1 MRIKTTQNELF
12 KSLQI
17 AQGVISIRTTL
28 PILSYFLLSA
38 KNEKIS
44 LFSTDLEVG
53 VRCGVLGEIIEE
65 GVIAL
70 PGKRVLELIR
80 EFPKGEIEISTEK
93 NITTI
98 KSAKARVRINALP
111 PDDFP
116 DFPEIVGQKVGI
128 KGDLLKS
135 MIQKTIL
142 AVSKE
147 ESRYTLTGVFL
158 LMRGD
163 GIEMVGTDGRRL
175 SLVEETIGLDST
187 KQKKSCILPLKTC
200 NEILRI
206 MGDEEL
212 SLTLGEKQINIIQTR
227 QTKAKE
233 EAQENVSLTS
243 RLIEG
248 EFPDYNKVI
257 PKNFQQKI
265 MIDRQELIEAV
276 TRAYILTK
284 EKGGSV
290 KFDVQKDALT
300 ISSKV
305 SEVGESSE
313 QISVKNAEKEVQI
326 AFDPEYVLDA
336 LKVIDSKEV
345 FLGLNSTKEAAL
357 FRPMDN
363 EKFVYVLMPMEL

>member
-17 AQGVISIRTTL
+17 IQGVISIRTTL
-28 PILSYFLLSA
+28 PILSYFLLTA
-38 KNEKIS
+38 KNGKIF

-53 VRCGVLGEIIEE
+53 VKCGVSGEAIEE
-65 GVIAL
+65 GTIAL

-80 EFPKGEIEISTEK
+80 EFPKGEVEISTEK
-93 NITTI
+93 NSAVI
-98 KSAKARVRINALP
+98 KCPRARVRINALP

-116 DFPEIVGQKVGI
+116 DFPEIVGQKI
-128 KGDLLKS
+128 NMKGGLLKS

-147 ESRYTLTGVFL
+147 ESRYTLTGVYL
-158 LMRGD
+158 LIKGD
-163 GIEMVGTDGRRL
+163 SVEMVGTDGRRL
-175 SLVEETIGLDST
+175 SLIEELIGVESA
-187 KQKKSCILPLKTC
+187 KQKKSCILPIKTC
-200 NEILRI
+200 NEIMRI

-212 SLTLGEKQINIIQTR
+212 SLTLGEKQVNLVQKNI
-227 QTKAKE
+227 
-233 EAQENVSLTS
+233 SLTS

-257 PKNFQQKI
+257 PKSFQQKLLI
-265 MIDRQELIEAV
+265 NRQELIDAV
-276 TRAYILTK
+276 TRAYVLTK

-290 KFDVQKDALT
+290 KLDVQKDF
-300 ISSKV
+300 IVINSKV
-305 SEVGESSE
+305 PEVGESSE
-313 QISVKNAEKEVQI
+313 QISIKNGEKEMQI
-326 AFDPEYVLDA
+326 AFDPEYTLDA
-336 LKVIDSKEV
+336 LKVIESKEV

-363 EKFVYVLMPMEL
+363 EKFVYILMPMEI

>member
-12 KSLQI
+12 KGLQI
-17 AQGVISIRTTL
+17 IQGVISIRTTL
-28 PILSYFLLSA
+28 PILSYFLLTA
-38 KNEKIS
+38 KNGKIS

-53 VRCGVLGEIIEE
+53 VKCDVLGEIIEE

-80 EFPKGEIEISTEK
+80 EFPKGEVEVSTEK

-98 KSAKARVRINALP
+98 KCAKTRVRINTLP

-116 DFPEIVGQKVGI
+116 DFPEIVGQKVDI

-135 MIQKTIL
+135 MIQKTVL

-147 ESRYTLTGVFL
+147 ESRYTLTGVYL
-158 LMRGD
+158 LVKGD
-163 GIEMVGTDGRRL
+163 SIEMVGTDGRRL
-175 SLVEETIGLDST
+175 ALVEEAIGTESA
-187 KQKKSCILPLKTC
+187 KQKKNCILPIKTC
-200 NEILRI
+200 NEIMRI
-206 MGDEEL
+206 IGDEEL
-212 SLTLGEKQINIIQTR
+212 SLTLGEKQVNLVQKNI
-227 QTKAKE
+227 
-233 EAQENVSLTS
+233 SLTS

-257 PKNFQQKI
+257 PKSFQQKL
-265 MIDRQELIEAV
+265 MINRQELIEAV
-276 TRAYILTK
+276 TRAYVLTK

-290 KFDVQKDALT
+290 RFDVQKDSIT
-300 ISSKV
+300 VSSKV
-305 SEVGESSE
+305 PEVGESSE
-313 QISVKNAEKEVQI
+313 QIMIKNGEKEMPI
-326 AFDPEYVLDA
+326 AFDPEYLLDA

-363 EKFVYVLMPMEL
+363 EKFVYVLMPMEI